1 MVHKLRMRVMSFFG
15 FAGAG
20 ILFVIASAIVLTV
33 LAMFVQLVDPSATQ
47 ETGLTSVAQLAKAF
61 VNLQPI
67 GIAFGLIGF
76 IVIGFLVWVF
86 GIVGVKLRKAIGV
99 KQDEKVSFGKRPAIL
114 AFFIAGVITVIIF
127 AGLGAILNGLTEE
140 MVDLTDINTLF
151 DAVATGDPI
160 LFLGAII
167 GLAIVGFLVIKIA
180 EIEKT
185 TGEKVLPKKPVDLR
199 FGES

>member
-1 MVHKLRMRVMSFFG
+1 MSFFG

-20 ILFVIASAIVLTV
+20 ILFVIASAIVLSI
-33 LAMFVQLVDPSATQ
+33 LAMFILVVDPSAVQ

-86 GIVGVKLRKAIGV
+86 GIVGVKLRRAIGV

-114 AFFIAGVITVIIF
+114 AFFIAGVVAVIIF
-127 AGLGAILNGLTEE
+127 AGLGAILNELTEE
-140 MVDLTDINTLF
+140 MVDLTSVNTLF
-151 DAVATGDPI
+151 DAVATGNPL
-160 LFLGAII
+160 LFLLALV
-167 GLAIVGFLVIKIA
+167 GLAVVGFIVIKIA

-185 TGEKVLPKKPVDLR
+185 TGEKVLPKKPVDFR

>member
-1 MVHKLRMRVMSFFG
+1 MVHKLRMRAMSFFG

-20 ILFVIASAIVLTV
+20 LLFVIALSVVLLVLGMIVPV
-33 LAMFVQLVDPSATQ
+33 VDP
-47 ETGLTSVAQLAKAF
+47 ETGQVGILSITQLAQSF
-61 VNLQPI
+61 VMLEPI
-67 GIAFGLIGF
+67 GIFFGIFLF

-86 GIVGVKLRKAIGV
+86 GIIGVQLRRAIGV

-140 MVDLTDINTLF
+140 MVDLTSINTLF
-151 DAVATGDPI
+151 DAIATGNPL
-160 LFLGAII
+160 LFVGVIV

-185 TGEKVLPKKPVDLR
+185 TGEKVLPKSFQV
-199 FGES
+199 

>member
-1 MVHKLRMRVMSFFG
+1 MSFFG

-20 ILFVIASAIVLTV
+20 ILFVIASAVVLGI
-33 LAMFVQLVDPSATQ
+33 LAMAVQFVDPATTQ
-47 ETGLTSVAQLAKAF
+47 ETGLLSIGQLTQSF

-67 GIAFGLIGF
+67 GIAFGFIGF

-86 GIVGVKLRKAIGV
+86 GIVGVKLRIAIGV

-127 AGLGAILNGLTEE
+127 AGLGAILNELTEE
-140 MVDLTDINTLF
+140 MVDLTSIETLF
-151 DAVATGDPI
+151 DAVATGNPL
-160 LFLGAII
+160 LFLGAIV
-167 GLAIVGFLVIKIA
+167 GLAIVGFLVIRIA

-185 TGEKVLPKKPVDLR
+185 TGEKILPKGAQ
-199 FGES
+199 FGSS

>member
-1 MVHKLRMRVMSFFG
+1 MVHKLRMRAMSFIG

-20 ILFVIASAIVLTV
+20 LLFVIALSVVLLVLGMIVPV
-33 LAMFVQLVDPSATQ
+33 VDP
-47 ETGLTSVAQLAKAF
+47 ETGQVGILSITQLAQSF
-61 VNLQPI
+61 VMLEPI
-67 GIAFGLIGF
+67 GIFFGIFLF

-86 GIVGVKLRKAIGV
+86 GIIGVQLRRAIGV

-140 MVDLTDINTLF
+140 MVDLTSINTLF
-151 DAVATGDPI
+151 DAVATGNPI
-160 LFLGAII
+160 LFVGVIV

-185 TGEKVLPKKPVDLR
+185 TGEKVLPKSFQV
-199 FGES
+199 

>member
-1 MVHKLRMRVMSFFG
+1 MVHMIRMRVMSFFG

-20 ILFVIASAIVLTV
+20 ILFVVALSIV
-33 LAMFVQLVDPSATQ
+33 LAMLGALVPIVDPESGQVGIFSIT
-47 ETGLTSVAQLAKAF
+47 QLAQSF
-61 VNLQPI
+61 VMLEPI
-67 GIAFGLIGF
+67 GIVFGILLFLI
-76 IVIGFLVWVF
+76 IGFLVWVF
-86 GIVGVKLRKAIGV
+86 GIIGVKLRRAIGV

-140 MVDLTDINTLF
+140 MIDLTDINTLF
-151 DAVATGDPI
+151 DAVATGDPL

-167 GLAIVGFLVIKIA
+167 GLALVGFLVIKIA

-185 TGEKVLPKKPVDLR
+185 TGEKVLPKDFRV
-199 FGES
+199 GESS

>member
-1 MVHKLRMRVMSFFG
+1 ML
-15 FAGAG
+15 
-20 ILFVIASAIVLTV
+20 
-33 LAMFVQLVDPSATQ
+33 
-47 ETGLTSVAQLAKAF
+47 E
-61 VNLQPI
+61 PI
-67 GIAFGLIGF
+67 GIFFGIFLF

-86 GIVGVKLRKAIGV
+86 GIIGVQLRRAIGV

-140 MVDLTDINTLF
+140 MVDLTSINTLF
-151 DAVATGDPI
+151 DAIATGNPL
-160 LFLGAII
+160 LFVGVIV

-185 TGEKVLPKKPVDLR
+185 TGEKVLPKSFQV
-199 FGES
+199 

>member
-1 MVHKLRMRVMSFFG
+1 MVHKITMRVMSFFG

-20 ILFVIASAIVLTV
+20 ILFVVALSVV
-33 LAMFVQLVDPSATQ
+33 LATLSMFVPITDP
-47 ETGLTSVAQLAKAF
+47 ETGEVGIFSITQLAQSF
-61 VNLQPI
+61 VMLEPI
-67 GIAFGLIGF
+67 GIIFGIFLFLI
-76 IVIGFLVWVF
+76 IGFLVWVF
-86 GIVGVKLRKAIGV
+86 GIIGVKLRRAIGV

-151 DAVATGDPI
+151 DAIATGNPL

-185 TGEKVLPKKPVDLR
+185 TGEKVLPKDFRV
-199 FGES
+199 GES

>member
-20 ILFVIASAIVLTV
+20 ILFVVALSVV
-33 LAMFVQLVDPSATQ
+33 LAMLSMFVPITDP
-47 ETGLTSVAQLAKAF
+47 ETGEVGIFSITQLAQSF
-61 VNLQPI
+61 VNLEPI
-67 GIAFGLIGF
+67 GIIFGIFLFLI
-76 IVIGFLVWVF
+76 IGFLVWVF
-86 GIVGVKLRKAIGV
+86 GIIGVKLRRAIGV

-114 AFFIAGVITVIIF
+114 AFFIAGVITVIVF

-151 DAVATGDPI
+151 DAIATGNPL

-185 TGEKVLPKKPVDLR
+185 TGETVLPKGFRV
-199 FGES
+199 GESP